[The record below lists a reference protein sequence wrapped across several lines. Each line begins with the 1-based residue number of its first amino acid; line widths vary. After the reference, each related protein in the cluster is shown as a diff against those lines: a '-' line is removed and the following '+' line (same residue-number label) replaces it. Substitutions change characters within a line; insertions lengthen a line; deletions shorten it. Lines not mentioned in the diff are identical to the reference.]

1 MQVCYRVRGIVVS
14 RESSALR
21 VTIVVTL
28 GRQVVEHCGRVGA
41 ILLRRPRLL
50 NLKVVVFG
58 VEHSALLAA
67 VFCCLVSEGDGTVVP

>member
-1 MQVCYRVRGIVVS
+1 MS
-14 RESSALR
+14 RESSVLR

-28 GRQVVEHCGRVGA
+28 GRQAMEHCGRVGA
-41 ILLRRPRLL
+41 VLLRRPRLL